1 MAFMTLHLR
10 SDALELNTTVN
21 LLIPQD
27 VKVGE
32 KFKVLYLLHGY
43 IGDHTDWT
51 RYTSIERYAWEYRY
65 AIVMPAVNN
74 SYYMDTA
81 SGLKYFTYITKELP
95 QFITTMF
102 PVSDKKE
109 DTFIAG
115 LSMGGY
121 GALKAALTYPERY
134 QKAASLSGAL
144 NIDHIADLA
153 IEDPKNAWFRSVFG
167 NKPTQNTSN
176 DLKYLIRLH
185 KRHNVQLP
193 NLYLV
198 CGTEDF
204 LYQDHVQFHQFLVDE
219 KIDHIYLDAPGVH
232 DWAFWDEHI
241 QKILVWL

>member
-1 MAFMTLHLR
+1 MTLHLR

-153 IEDPKNAWFRSVFG
+153 VEDPKNVWFRSVFG

-241 QKILVWL
+241 QKILAWL

>member
-1 MAFMTLHLR
+1 MTLHLR

-153 IEDPKNAWFRSVFG
+153 VEDPKNAWFRSVFG

-241 QKILVWL
+241 QKILAWL